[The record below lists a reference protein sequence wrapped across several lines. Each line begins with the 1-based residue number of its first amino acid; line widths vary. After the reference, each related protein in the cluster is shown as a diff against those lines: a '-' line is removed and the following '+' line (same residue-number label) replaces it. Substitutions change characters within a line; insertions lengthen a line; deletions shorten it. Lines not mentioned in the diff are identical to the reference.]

1 MKKYLVIM
9 AATALAT
16 SVFAQGTISMGNL
29 SSTLVKQW
37 TAKGDST
44 LISAPVASAQVQ
56 FLAAPTG
63 TSLTPLGTLGAG
75 GFSASFSTLA
85 GFLAANPGWAAYTTT
100 GISPVAGRFGGGV
113 VTINDAAHGGIA
125 AGGNIEYI
133 VIGWQGATGSTLD
146 SALALG
152 SSFIGQ
158 SALVA
163 GVATGNPTTIPAGTP
178 SLMNATFGGL
188 TLAPLSVV
196 PEPSTFAL
204 AGLGAAAL
212 LAFRR
217 RK

>member
-37 TAKGDST
+37 TTAGDST

-75 GFSASFSTLA
+75 GFSTSFSTLA

-113 VTINDAAHGGIA
+113 VTVNGIA
-125 AGGNIEYI
+125 AGANIEYI

-158 SALVA
+158 SALVT

-178 SLMNATFGGL
+178 SLMNASFGGL
-188 TLAPLSVV
+188 TLAPLSSV

-212 LAFRR
+212 MIFRR

>member
-37 TAKGDST
+37 TAAGDST

-75 GFSASFSTLA
+75 GFSTSFSTLA

-113 VTINDAAHGGIA
+113 VTVNGIA
-125 AGGNIEYI
+125 AGANIEYI

-158 SALVA
+158 SALVT
-163 GVATGNPTTIPAGTP
+163 GVATGNPTTIPPGTP
-178 SLMNATFGGL
+178 SLMN
-188 TLAPLSVV
+188 S
-196 PEPSTFAL
+196 SD
-204 AGLGAAAL
+204 
-212 LAFRR
+212 
-217 RK
+217 